1 MHTVGSRVREARL
14 AAALSQGAL
23 AKKCKMAAGTL
34 ADLERGEAE
43 TSKKLPE
50 ISRAT
55 GYRIEYLAWGQL
67 PRRPV
72 ENAGLDWPEVLAYR
86 TAVALGDGAV
96 PDEYAETHKLKFRAE
111 SLRKKG
117 LKAGSLIVVY
127 GRGDSMAPT
136 ILSGDAILA
145 DRSDTVR
152 KDGRLYVVRRKGMLL
167 AKRLRLI
174 GAAWFLQSDNQAD
187 PMWRN
192 PEQVDEIEDFEVI
205 GRVRWVGGWRE

>member
-1 MHTVGSRVREARL
+1 MNTVGSRVREARL
-14 AAALSQGAL
+14 AAALSQDAL

-67 PRRPV
+67 PRRLA
-72 ENAGLDWPEVLAYR
+72 ESSGSDWPDVLAYR
-86 TAVALGDGAV
+86 TAVGMGNGTV

-117 LKAGSLIVVY
+117 LRSDALIVVY
-127 GRGDSMAPT
+127 GRGESMMPT
-136 ILSGDAILA
+136 IHNGDAILA
-145 DRSDTVR
+145 DTSDTAR
-152 KDGRLYVVRRKGMLL
+152 KDGRLVVVRYDGDLL
-167 AKRLRLI
+167 AKRLLRI
-174 GAAWFLQSDNQAD
+174 GSTWCLQSDNQTD
-187 PMWRN
+187 PRWRK
-192 PEQVDEIEDFEVI
+192 PQPVDEIKDFEII